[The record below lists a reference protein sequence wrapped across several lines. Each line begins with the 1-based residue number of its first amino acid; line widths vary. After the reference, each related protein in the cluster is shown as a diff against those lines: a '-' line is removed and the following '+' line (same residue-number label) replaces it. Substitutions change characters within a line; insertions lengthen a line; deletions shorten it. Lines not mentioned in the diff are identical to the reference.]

1 MKWYRLTNYHYDLSR
16 IIYSIWS
23 MNVME
28 KTNHQLS
35 VFNEARKEVFPQ
47 IIEGLEAVAN
57 CEKIKISEEERR
69 NCIVVSKHV
78 QIVNPD
84 IFPGVFSE
92 YILCKMVEDILFL
105 FKRYGINEAHFPT
118 HELQELLCGMVTV
131 DQIMEL
137 KHKFLNPEEMDIES
151 YKILKEYQEEA
162 TDNEILCDF
171 VGSIFHFKFELLE
184 NGFRYNSE
192 RDVELE
198 KIFSYILDKDIFR
211 QKNNPTPL
219 FLSDCDIVRGEIEK
233 LRQSRLAHLADIQ
246 RKKDRRNAQRR
257 KRYKEKKALERQ
269 NNEKR

>member
-1 MKWYRLTNYHYDLSR
+1 MKWYRLKGYHYELSR
-16 IIYSIWS
+16 IIYSVTNI
-23 MNVME
+23 NVME
-28 KTNHQLS
+28 QTGNS
-35 VFNEARKEVFPQ
+35 FDGYDEVEQEVMPK
-47 IIEGLEAVAN
+47 IVKGLEEIAN
-57 CEKIKISEEERR
+57 CTKIELSETERQD
-69 NCIVVSKHV
+69 CIVVSKHI
-78 QIVNPD
+78 QILHPD
-84 IFPGVFSE
+84 IFPGVFPE

-105 FKRYGINEAHFPT
+105 FKRYGINETHFPT
-118 HELQELLCGMVTV
+118 LELQELLCGMVTV
-131 DQIMEL
+131 DQIMEI
-137 KHKFLNPEEMDIES
+137 KHKLLNPEEMDIES

-184 NGFRYNSE
+184 NGFRYNAE

-211 QKNNPTPL
+211 QKDNPTPL

-233 LRQSRLAHLADIQ
+233 LRQSRLAHLANIQ